1 LDISVNPRNF
11 EALRLLP
18 HLTLKNPLPMNIK
31 TIALVCTLA
40 SLGAPFSIRADDA
53 PATTATTAATPRPDG
68 RRGGGFRQPGLDAL
82 TADEKAKFTAA
93 SETARK
99 DPKVVAAQEKLTAAM
114 KESREALDA
123 AILAAD
129 PSVEPILKKLQEARE
144 KARAARG
151 TPAQ

>member
-1 LDISVNPRNF
+1 
-11 EALRLLP
+11 
-18 HLTLKNPLPMNIK
+18 MNLK
-31 TIALVCTLA
+31 TIALICSLA
-40 SLGAPFSIRADDA
+40 SIGAPFSIGDDDA
-53 PATTATTAATPRPDG
+53 PATTTPAATPSTATPRGEG
-68 RRGGGFRQPGLDAL
+68 RRGGFRQPGFDAL

-99 DPKVVAAQEKLTAAM
+99 DPKVQAAQEKLTAAM

-129 PSVEPILKKLQEARE
+129 PTVEPILKKLQEARE

-151 TPAQ
+151 GAAQ